1 MSVYYT
7 YIMTLT
13 VWTSQ
18 GETSIIRVTY
28 GNDTWFRIN
37 KPLNESAVII
47 KITEERANEIIKKE
61 NLMQRP
67 IV

>member
-1 MSVYYT
+1 MYT

-13 VWTSQ
+13 VWTDH

-47 KITEERANEIIKKE
+47 KITEERANKMIKEANLKLREI
-61 NLMQRP
+61 MY
-67 IV
+67 